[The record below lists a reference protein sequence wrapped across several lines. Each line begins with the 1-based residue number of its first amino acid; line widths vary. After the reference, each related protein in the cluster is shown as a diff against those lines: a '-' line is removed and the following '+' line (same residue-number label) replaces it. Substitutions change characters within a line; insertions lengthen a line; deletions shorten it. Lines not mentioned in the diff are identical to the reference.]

1 MAFLGIDIGGTKLA
15 AAVFTEEGEILSR
28 EVTLLGNRG
37 GKDAGALVAETVRKL
52 LSRKQNDGSR
62 IKSVGIS
69 VPGIYRIKEGTVW
82 APNIPG
88 WDNYPLLQEVMTAC
102 GHITDTA
109 DEVKAALAADT
120 GTPEN
125 AEGVNAPIPVTID
138 SDRAC
143 YILGEMWKG
152 NARGCS
158 NAIFLSV
165 GTGIGAGILADGR
178 ILRGANDI
186 AGAIGWLALSKP
198 FRDEYVSC
206 GCFEHHA
213 SGEGIAKVAGECLKT
228 ETKYKGVLRNKPAGE
243 ITSHDVFDAYLK
255 GDPLA
260 LKVIRQSIEFW
271 GMATANL
278 ISLFNP
284 EKIILGGGVFG
295 PAVSLIPAIIEEA
308 TRWAQPI
315 SSHLVSIEGSALG
328 GEAGVYGAGW
338 LAKENTEP
346 EHKNEFTRNK

>member
-1 MAFLGIDIGGTKLA
+1 MALLGIDIGGTKLA
-15 AAVFTEEGEILSR
+15 AAVFTEEGEIISR
-28 EVTLLGNRG
+28 DLTLLGDRG
-37 GKDAGALVAETVRKL
+37 GKDAGALVADTVRKL
-52 LSRKQNDGSR
+52 VYQQQNEVSR
-62 IKSVGIS
+62 IKSIGIS

-82 APNIPG
+82 APNISG
-88 WDNYPLLQEVMTAC
+88 WDNYPLLEEVRAACASVSQAGAGGEGTKGPMTAN
-102 GHITDTA
+102 GNEA
-109 DEVKAALAADT
+109 GAA
-120 GTPEN
+120 
-125 AEGVNAPIPVTID
+125 IPVNID

-152 NARGCS
+152 NARGCR
-158 NAIFLSV
+158 NAIFLAV

-213 SGEGIAKVAGECLKT
+213 SGEGIAKVAREYLAADTG
-228 ETKYKGVLRNKPAGE
+228 YAGVLRKKSAGELINKPDGE
-243 ITSHDVFDAYLK
+243 ITAHDVFNAYSK

-260 LKVIRQSIEFW
+260 LKVIKQSTEYW
-271 GMATANL
+271 GMAIANL

-295 PAVSLIPAIIEEA
+295 PAVSLIPEIIEEA
-308 TRWAQPI
+308 SRWAQPI
-315 SSHLVSIEGSALG
+315 SSRLVSIEVSALG
-328 GEAGVYGAGW
+328 GDAGVYGAGW
-338 LAKENTEP
+338 LAREKLAIGV
-346 EHKNEFTRNK
+346 